1 MCHCVEAYGLE
12 DARSSNEATGWVKC
26 QIDVP
31 MPWCWLSLCW
41 TEASQFLAFQA
52 LQKDSKIQRFVM
64 RWCDHALNIS
74 VWWGGAPAKTEC
86 ARIQGSRLSQRTRL
100 VLSMTLKTILF
111 LRYGMCA
118 FSACVGVEKTTL
130 PKYKANRA
138 FQGHKGWNDMKTHE
152 SETWNVVTWCD
163 LLWDLRSS
171 RRTACTTCQGSEHG
185 GNLSWKETEKATS
198 QHHNIIKPDQA
209 VERYLDRLGRCVSMY
224 FRISMLRAAMG
235 AEW

>member
-1 MCHCVEAYGLE
+1 MSCVTICHNLPMYTQCK
-12 DARSSNEATGWVKC
+12 SSAVCQVSQHVKWC
-26 QIDVP
+26 LDV
-31 MPWCWLSLCW
+31 SLCRGLW
-41 TEASQFLAFQA
+41 TWGCQELEWSNWVGQMSNRCAYAMMLALTVLDGGQPVPRLPGAS
-52 LQKDSKIQRFVM
+52 KRFVM

-86 ARIQGSRLSQRTRL
+86 ARIRKGSRLSQRTRL
-100 VLSMTLKTILF
+100 VLSMALKTRLF
-111 LRYGMCA
+111 LRCGMCA
-118 FSACVGVEKTTL
+118 FSACVGIEKATL

-171 RRTACTTCQGSEHG
+171 SRTACTTCQGSEHG

-198 QHHNIIKPDQA
+198 NIIT
-209 VERYLDRLGRCVSMY
+209 SSN
-224 FRISMLRAAMG
+224 RIRP
-235 AEW
+235 

>member
-1 MCHCVEAYGLE
+1 MDLRMPGARMKQLGGNWVGQMSNRCAY
-12 DARSSNEATGWVKC
+12 AQMSN
-26 QIDVP
+26 
-31 MPWCWLSLCW
+31 WCWLSLCW

-52 LQKDSKIQRFVM
+52 LQNSW
-64 RWCDHALNIS
+64 WCDHALNIS

-86 ARIQGSRLSQRTRL
+86 ARIQKGSRLSQRTRL

-198 QHHNIIKPDQA
+198 
-209 VERYLDRLGRCVSMY
+209 
-224 FRISMLRAAMG
+224 
-235 AEW
+235 